1 MKKIAYLL
9 HRFPRI
15 TDTFIKR
22 EIRRLQQSGTEIYV
36 ISVWR
41 PERSETTGE
50 ILNEWS
56 EDTNFLLPMSRS
68 SMAKTLFA
76 AFVCFPIRF
85 LDTLRLAISTSR
97 PGFRGHAYQLFYFVE
112 AVLAA
117 DIIRRKSIAH
127 VHNHIGDQSGTVTM
141 LAANLTKISYSITF
155 HGWPVFFDAEGSRLK
170 EKVLGAS
177 FTRAI
182 SYFCRSQLMM
192 FSGCNELTKFKVIH
206 CGLDLDKYRYRP
218 PSERISSIFCAARL
232 SPEKGIEFLIHAV
245 KLLLDQ
251 GHDLQLRLAGDGP
264 SKEELVRVTS
274 ELKLSDRVHFLG
286 FLNEDEIISE
296 LEDCDLF
303 VLPSFVE
310 GLPVSAMEAMAIG
323 VPVIATNIA
332 GTSELVE
339 HGRTG
344 LLVRPSDSRALADAI
359 VTMITDYDF
368 RLSAAELGRKKIVD
382 EFDLAKESAKLN
394 LVLLESCDLQK
405 SGT

>member
-9 HRFPRI
+9 HHFPRI

-22 EIRRLQQSGTEIYV
+22 EIRSLQKSGIEICV
-36 ISVWR
+36 ISVWK
-41 PERSETTGE
+41 PDGSDTTPE
-50 ILNEWS
+50 ILSEWS
-56 EDTNFLLPMSRS
+56 DGTHFLLPISRLS
-68 SMAKTLFA
+68 IAKALFDSLARSPIQFLCTLSL
-76 AFVCFPIRF
+76 AF
-85 LDTLRLAISTSR
+85 STSR
-97 PGFRGHAYQLFYFVE
+97 PGFRGLAYQLFYFVE

-117 DIIRRKSIAH
+117 DVIRRKGIGH

-155 HGWPVFFDAEGSRLK
+155 HGWPVFFDAEGSRIR
-170 EKVLGAS
+170 EKVLRAS

-182 SYFCRSQLMM
+182 SYFCQSQLMM
-192 FSGCNELTKFKVIH
+192 FSGSNDPTRFKVVH

-218 PSERISSIFCAARL
+218 PTEQISSVFCAARL
-232 SPEKGIEFLIHAV
+232 SPEKGLDFLIHAL
-245 KLLLDQ
+245 KLLLAQ

-264 SKEELVRVTS
+264 TREELARLAD

-286 FLNEDEIISE
+286 FLNENEVIHE
-296 LEDCDLF
+296 LQNCDLF

-310 GLPVSAMEAMAIG
+310 GLPVSVMEAMAIG

-339 HGRTG
+339 DGRSG

-359 VTMITDYDF
+359 VRMITDYDF
-368 RLSAAELGRKKIVD
+368 RLRAAELGRKKVVD
-382 EFDLAKESAKLN
+382 EFDLVKESAKLN
-394 LVLLESCDLQK
+394 MVLRETSDH
-405 SGT
+405 